1 MNEHEVYEKWKTQ
14 RGSIEPTSDFT
25 DRVMSGIA
33 SDHASVNHPL
43 TKSQPVAGRYAAAVT
58 AVIAASISYYLV
70 ERPVREWGRR
80 KTDSWLSSRATEPE
94 KLSAAQ
100 VE

>member
-25 DRVMSGIA
+25 ERVMSGIA
-33 SDHASVNHPL
+33 NDHASVNHPL

-58 AVIAASISYYLV
+58 AVIAASLLGIL
-70 ERPVREWGRR
+70 RMTFALLIGIIN
-80 KTDSWLSSRATEPE
+80 L
-94 KLSAAQ
+94 
-100 VE
+100 

>member
-25 DRVMSGIA
+25 ERVMSGIA

-58 AVIAASISYYLV
+58 AVIAASLLGIL
-70 ERPVREWGRR
+70 RMTFALLIGIIN
-80 KTDSWLSSRATEPE
+80 L
-94 KLSAAQ
+94 
-100 VE
+100 